1 MYSIII
7 VIHCNILVVNIFNE
21 TCSLFLLVAFRSF
34 VSLDIV
40 GICTGALLLCIY
52 TDTFI
57 ANGGN
62 EVSFLLSL
70 LGFT

>member
-1 MYSIII
+1 MT
-7 VIHCNILVVNIFNE
+7 LV
-21 TCSLFLLVAFRSF
+21 LVAFRSF
-34 VSLDIV
+34 VSLDV
-40 GICTGALLLCIY
+40 VDTCICTGASLLCIY

>member
-1 MYSIII
+1 MK
-7 VIHCNILVVNIFNE
+7 HAHF
-21 TCSLFLLVAFRSF
+21 FLLVAFHSF

>member
-1 MYSIII
+1 MLT
-7 VIHCNILVVNIFNE
+7 LV
-21 TCSLFLLVAFRSF
+21 LVAFRSF

-40 GICTGALLLCIY
+40 GICTGALLLCIKY

-62 EVSFLLSL
+62 EVLSL